1 MTGHNVVPYLHLLIT
16 QMTSERCK
24 MIAKAIA
31 DGLHFMHT
39 QTPAIIHQ
47 DLKPLNVMVSHVND
61 LCNAKQNN
69 HVGNI

>member
-1 MTGHNVVPYLHLLIT
+1 
-16 QMTSERCK
+16 

-47 DLKPLNVMVSHVND
+47 EVKPLKIMVHNVNN
-61 LCNAKQNN
+61 LCYAKQNN